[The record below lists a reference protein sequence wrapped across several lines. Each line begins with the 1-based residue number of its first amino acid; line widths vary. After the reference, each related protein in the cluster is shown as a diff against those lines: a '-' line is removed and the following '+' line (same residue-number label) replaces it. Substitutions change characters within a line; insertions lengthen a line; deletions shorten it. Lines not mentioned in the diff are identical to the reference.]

1 MIFSCLLLSAHVM
14 KYVVTDKTQFLKD
27 MRLFTRV
34 EWSDIRTN
42 AMERAF
48 SMTSFCRK
56 RKRKKGALPLIHM
69 LLQNEESKIEAE
81 TSQM

>member
-81 TSQM
+81 ASQM